1 MEGNGVMDGDGHG
14 NMNGVGSMERDVNMD
29 GDGLGVGGMD
39 EDMGVGLGTWG
50 MKLELEMGSCSVLA
64 HPRAPNV
71 PLLGTPPGG
80 DAPERSSSCNM
91 VHGGRGIFSPAQW
104 GFRGAVAVVQVAS
117 YEQTLRDAER
127 ELWLHPITT
136 KSWLQGWN
144 PQRDLSTPA
153 ACGVSRDP
161 ESFGGR
167 GVNYHRAAIN
177 PSSRNLRW
185 L

>member
-71 PLLGTPPGG
+71 PLLGTPQEATHRSALPPAIWCMGG
-80 DAPERSSSCNM
+80 EESSPLLN
-91 VHGGRGIFSPAQW
+91 G
-104 GFRGAVAVVQVAS
+104 
-117 YEQTLRDAER
+117 D
-127 ELWLHPITT
+127 
-136 KSWLQGWN
+136 
-144 PQRDLSTPA
+144 
-153 ACGVSRDP
+153 
-161 ESFGGR
+161 FGGQ
-167 GVNYHRAAIN
+167 
-177 PSSRNLRW
+177 W
-185 L
+185 LWCRSHPMNKH